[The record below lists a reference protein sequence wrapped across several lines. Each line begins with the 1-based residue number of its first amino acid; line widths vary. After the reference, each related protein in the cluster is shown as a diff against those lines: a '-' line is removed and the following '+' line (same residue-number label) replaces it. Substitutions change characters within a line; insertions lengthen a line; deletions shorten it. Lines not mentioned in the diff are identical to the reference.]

1 MQNSWGNVGNFDC
14 HIIYLRRRQRDIGIE
29 LIFKIAAI
37 GIVTAI
43 VNQMLNKAGKEE
55 LGLMASLA
63 GIIIVVLM
71 VVEKVSYLFNSVK
84 ALFDL

>member
-1 MQNSWGNVGNFDC
+1 M
-14 HIIYLRRRQRDIGIE
+14 DIGID

-37 GIVTAI
+37 GIVTTI
-43 VNQMLNKAGKEE
+43 VNQMLKKAGKEE
-55 LGLMASLA
+55 LGLMASLV

-84 ALFDL
+84 TLFDL

>member
-1 MQNSWGNVGNFDC
+1 M
-14 HIIYLRRRQRDIGIE
+14 DIGID

-55 LGLMASLA
+55 LGLMASLV

-84 ALFDL
+84 TLFDL

>member
-1 MQNSWGNVGNFDC
+1 M
-14 HIIYLRRRQRDIGIE
+14 DIGID

-37 GIVTAI
+37 GIVTTI

-55 LGLMASLA
+55 LGLMASLV

-84 ALFDL
+84 TLFDL

>member
-1 MQNSWGNVGNFDC
+1 M
-14 HIIYLRRRQRDIGIE
+14 DIGID

>member
-1 MQNSWGNVGNFDC
+1 M
-14 HIIYLRRRQRDIGIE
+14 GID

-55 LGLMASLA
+55 LGLMASLV

-84 ALFDL
+84 TLFDL

>member
-1 MQNSWGNVGNFDC
+1 M
-14 HIIYLRRRQRDIGIE
+14 DIGIE

>member
-1 MQNSWGNVGNFDC
+1 M
-14 HIIYLRRRQRDIGIE
+14 GID

>member
-1 MQNSWGNVGNFDC
+1 M
-14 HIIYLRRRQRDIGIE
+14 DIGID

-37 GIVTAI
+37 GIITAI

-55 LGLMASLA
+55 LGFMTSLV

-84 ALFDL
+84 TLFDL

>member
-1 MQNSWGNVGNFDC
+1 MEVD
-14 HIIYLRRRQRDIGIE
+14 

-37 GIVTAI
+37 GIITAI

-55 LGLMASLA
+55 LGFMTSLV

-84 ALFDL
+84 TLFDL